1 MIGISSFCLS
11 ETPLDTA
18 LGRLLEVTGRIE
30 IMDEGLH
37 FLSSTDV
44 PESYPARYSI
54 HAPFHGLN
62 IASVFEPIRRAS
74 IGVLA
79 DCFSAAAEIDAP
91 VVIHPGYFAWENERE
106 LALRQF
112 RQSCEDLAAAARE
125 YSVAFSFENMAGM
138 NFFLLRTPDDLGRA
152 GPVGLTLDVGHAH
165 LNGCLP
171 EFLAGPF
178 CHMHLHDNNGKT
190 DSHSPV
196 GSGTIDF
203 RPVLAAMK
211 ERKATAVVEVGTF
224 EGAAKSLRAL
234 ERM

>member
-1 MIGISSFCLS
+1 MIGISTFCLS
-11 ETPLDTA
+11 DTPLDAA
-18 LGRLLEVTGRIE
+18 LSRLLAVTGRIE

-37 FLSSTDV
+37 AIAGTEVLD
-44 PESYPARYSI
+44 SYSAHYSV

-74 IGVLA
+74 IGILA

-91 VVIHPGYFAWENERE
+91 VVIHPGYFAWANERE
-106 LALRQF
+106 AAMRQF

-125 YSVAFSFENMAGM
+125 YSATFSFENMAGM
-138 NFFLLRTPDDLGRA
+138 NFFLLRTPDERERA
-152 GPVGLTLDVGHAH
+152 ADFGLTLDVGHAH

-171 EFLAGPF
+171 AFLAGPF
-178 CHMHLHDNNGKT
+178 CHLHLQDNNGKS

-196 GSGTIDF
+196 GEGTIDF
-203 RPVLAAMK
+203 KPVLAAMK
-211 ERKATAVVEVGTF
+211 EKKATGVVEVSTF
-224 EGAAKSLRAL
+224 EGAVASMRAL